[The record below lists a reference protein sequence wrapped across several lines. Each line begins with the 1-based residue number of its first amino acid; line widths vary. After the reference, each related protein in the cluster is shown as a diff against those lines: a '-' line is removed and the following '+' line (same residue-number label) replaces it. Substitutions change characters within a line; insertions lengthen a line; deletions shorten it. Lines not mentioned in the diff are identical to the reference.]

1 MRPEGEVG
9 VASDG
14 LPISPELI
22 LVSSPEEQQRAR
34 ELLPPAPADEWDRLL
49 TRIRAAAEEAEQIS
63 PPRSRKPRRA
73 LVLASLVLVAVAVP
87 IGMAGARD
95 NVGVGGPRSTKVHRV
110 TSPAAHPATALAP
123 TAPAK
128 APSVKRPAVKAL
140 RPAGRPS
147 TTGKSRPK
155 TKAGSGA
162 AKAKAQPKLPK
173 PATPR
178 VSGFVP
184 SRVWGWVA
192 QPGSKSY
199 LFRLYRNGRQV
210 YTARTKQAQLV
221 LPSSFHFA
229 RGKYRWSVVAVTGSA
244 KRGLK
249 PVVESTFVLSGPAA
263 AKANG

>member
-1 MRPEGEVG
+1 M
-9 VASDG
+9 SFDG

-49 TRIRAAAEEAEQIS
+49 ARIRARTATEVVEQAS
-63 PPRSRKPRRA
+63 PPRSRKPHRT

-95 NVGVGGPRSTKVHRV
+95 TVGVGGPQSTKVHRV
-110 TSPAAHPATALAP
+110 TSPAAHPAA
-123 TAPAK
+123 APAPIAPSK
-128 APSVKRPAVKAL
+128 APGLKKPAVKAV
-140 RPAGRPS
+140 RPAGHPAV
-147 TTGKSRPK
+147 TGKSQPK
-155 TKAGSGA
+155 AKPKSGA
-162 AKAKAQPKLPK
+162 AKAKTQPKAPE
-173 PATPR
+173 PATTQ

-221 LPSSFHFA
+221 LPGSFRFA
-229 RGKYRWSVVAVTGSA
+229 AGKYRWSVVAVTGSA

-249 PVVESTFVLSGPAA
+249 PVVESTFVLSGAAA

>member
-1 MRPEGEVG
+1 M
-9 VASDG
+9 AFDG

-49 TRIRAAAEEAEQIS
+49 ARVRARTAAEEAEQIS
-63 PPRSRKPRRA
+63 PPRSRKPRRT

-110 TSPAAHPATALAP
+110 TSPAIHPAAAP
-123 TAPAK
+123 APVAPKAPAVEKPAVKTVHSAGQPSATEKSQPKAKPKSAPAK
-128 APSVKRPAVKAL
+128 VK
-140 RPAGRPS
+140 
-147 TTGKSRPK
+147 T
-155 TKAGSGA
+155 
-162 AKAKAQPKLPK
+162 QPKAPK
-173 PATPR
+173 PATTQ

-221 LPSSFHFA
+221 LPGSFHFA
-229 RGKYRWSVVAVTGSA
+229 PGKYRWSVVAVTGSA
-244 KRGLK
+244 KRALK
-249 PVVESTFVLSGPAA
+249 PVVESTFVLSAAAA

>member
-9 VASDG
+9 VAFDG

-95 NVGVGGPRSTKVHRV
+95 NVDVGGPRPARVHSV
-110 TSPAAHPATALAP
+110 TSPAAHPAPAP
-123 TAPAK
+123 VAPSK
-128 APSVKRPAVKAL
+128 APGVKKPAVKAV
-140 RPAGRPS
+140 RPAVRPS
-147 TTGKSRPK
+147 TTGKSQPK

-162 AKAKAQPKLPK
+162 AKAKAQPKAPE
-173 PATPR
+173 PATPQ

-192 QPGSKSY
+192 QPGAKSY

-221 LPSSFHFA
+221 LPGSFHFA
-229 RGKYRWSVVAVTGSA
+229 PGKYRWSVVALTGSA

-249 PVVESTFVLSGPAA
+249 PVVESTFVLSGAAA

>member
-1 MRPEGEVG
+1 M
-9 VASDG
+9 SFDG

-49 TRIRAAAEEAEQIS
+49 ARVRARTAAEELEQAS
-63 PPRSRKPRRA
+63 PARSRKPRRM

-95 NVGVGGPRSTKVHRV
+95 NVGVGGPQFTKAHRV
-110 TSPAAHPATALAP
+110 TSPAAPPAAALAP
-123 TAPAK
+123 IAPSKAPGLKKPAAK
-128 APSVKRPAVKAL
+128 AV
-140 RPAGRPS
+140 RPAGHPAV
-147 TTGKSRPK
+147 TGKSQPK
-155 TKAGSGA
+155 AKPKSGA
-162 AKAKAQPKLPK
+162 AKAKAQPTPE
-173 PATPR
+173 PATTQA
-178 VSGFVP
+178 SGFVP

-221 LPSSFHFA
+221 LPGSFHFA
-229 RGKYRWSVVAVTGSA
+229 AGKYRWSVVAVTGSA

-249 PVVESTFVLSGPAA
+249 PVVESTFVLSGAAA

>member
-1 MRPEGEVG
+1 MWPEGEVG
-9 VASDG
+9 VAFDG

-49 TRIRAAAEEAEQIS
+49 ARIRTRTAAEEAEQTS
-63 PPRSRKPRRA
+63 PPRSRKPRRT
-73 LVLASLVLVAVAVP
+73 LVLAPLVLVAVAVP

-95 NVGVGGPRSTKVHRV
+95 TVGVGGPGSTKVHRV
-110 TSPAAHPATALAP
+110 TSPAAHPAA
-123 TAPAK
+123 APAPIAPK
-128 APSVKRPAVKAL
+128 APAVKKPAVKAVHS
-140 RPAGRPS
+140 AGRPS
-147 TTGKSRPK
+147 ATGKSQPK
-155 TKAGSGA
+155 AKPKSGA
-162 AKAKAQPKLPK
+162 AKAKAPER
-173 PATPR
+173 ATTQ

-192 QPGSKSY
+192 QPGSNSY

-221 LPSSFHFA
+221 LPGSFHFA
-229 RGKYRWSVVAVTGSA
+229 AGKYRWSVVAVTGSA

-249 PVVESTFVLSGPAA
+249 PVVESTFVLSGAAA

>member
-1 MRPEGEVG
+1 M
-9 VASDG
+9 AFDG

-49 TRIRAAAEEAEQIS
+49 ARIRARTAAEEAEQIS
-63 PPRSRKPRRA
+63 PPRSRKPRRT

-110 TSPAAHPATALAP
+110 TSPAAHPAAAP
-123 TAPAK
+123 GPIAPKAPAVTK
-128 APSVKRPAVKAL
+128 PAVKAVHS
-140 RPAGRPS
+140 AGQPS
-147 TTGKSRPK
+147 ATGKSQPK
-155 TKAGSGA
+155 AQPRSGA
-162 AKAKAQPKLPK
+162 AKARAQPKAPK
-173 PATPR
+173 PATTQ

-221 LPSSFHFA
+221 LPGSFHFA
-229 RGKYRWSVVAVTGSA
+229 AGKYRWSVVAVTGSA
-244 KRGLK
+244 KRELK
-249 PVVESTFVLSGPAA
+249 PVVESTFVLSGAAA

>member
-1 MRPEGEVG
+1 M
-9 VASDG
+9 AFDG

-49 TRIRAAAEEAEQIS
+49 ARVRSRTAAEDEAEQIS
-63 PPRSRKPRRA
+63 PPRSRKPRRT

-95 NVGVGGPRSTKVHRV
+95 NVGVGGARSTKAHRV
-110 TSPAAHPATALAP
+110 TSPAAHPAAAP
-123 TAPAK
+123 VPIAPKAPAVQKPAVKAVHPAGQPSATEKAKPKSAPAK
-128 APSVKRPAVKAL
+128 A
-140 RPAGRPS
+140 
-147 TTGKSRPK
+147 K
-155 TKAGSGA
+155 T
-162 AKAKAQPKLPK
+162 QPKAPK
-173 PATPR
+173 PATTQI
-178 VSGFVP
+178 SGFVP

-210 YTARTKQAQLV
+210 YTARSKQAQLV
-221 LPSSFHFA
+221 LPGSFHFA
-229 RGKYRWSVVAVTGSA
+229 PGKYRWSVVAVTGSA

-249 PVVESTFVLSGPAA
+249 PVVESTFVLSTAAA